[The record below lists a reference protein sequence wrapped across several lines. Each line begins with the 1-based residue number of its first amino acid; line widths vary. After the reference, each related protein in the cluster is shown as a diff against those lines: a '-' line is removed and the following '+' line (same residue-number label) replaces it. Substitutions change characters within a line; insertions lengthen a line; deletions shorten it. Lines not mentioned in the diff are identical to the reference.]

1 MSARCQSF
9 VLALFGAALIRLAAT
24 DALLR
29 YVRPVA
35 RPWVLL
41 AGAGIVAVVVWSLAD
56 ATRSPSLAADGHDRG
71 GVSRMAWLV
80 VAPVVAVLVIAPPA
94 LGAYAAAR
102 VPITAPPPSARG
114 FPPLRAS
121 TGPTPVTLLDF
132 YARSAFDG
140 GATLA
145 GHRVELTGFVLR
157 GEPDGFRLARLVITC
172 CAADARA
179 VVVRVR
185 SPAAAPRPDAWVKV
199 IGTYAGTSAAEP
211 TVPVL
216 RAETVTPVSAPDNPY
231 D

>member
-1 MSARCQSF
+1 VSARCRSF
-9 VLALFGAALIRLAAT
+9 VLVLFGAALIRLAAT

-41 AGAGIVAVVVWSLAD
+41 AGVGIVAVALWSLAD
-56 ATRSPSLAADGHDRG
+56 ATRSPSLAVDEHAGASG
-71 GVSRMAWLV
+71 ISWLV

-102 VPITAPPPSARG
+102 VPVTAPPPSARG

-179 VVVRVR
+179 VVVRIR

-216 RAETVTPVSAPDNPY
+216 RAEMVTPVSAPDNPY